1 MPFMIKTRDKPGSL
15 EKRAALRP
23 PHLAYLD
30 SQAHLILAA
39 GALLEDDG
47 SGGHGGLILV
57 DVETRAEAETF
68 INNDP
73 FTQGGLFESIE
84 ISRWRKAFFDHK
96 RLV

>member
-1 MPFMIKTRDKPGSL
+1 MIKTRDKPDSL
-15 EKRAALRP
+15 DRRNALRP
-23 PHLAYLD
+23 LHIAYLD

-57 DVETRAEAETF
+57 DIETRAEAEAF

-73 FTQGGLFESIE
+73 FAQGGLFESIE
-84 ISRWRKAFFDHK
+84 IARWRKAFFNHQ
-96 RLV
+96 RME